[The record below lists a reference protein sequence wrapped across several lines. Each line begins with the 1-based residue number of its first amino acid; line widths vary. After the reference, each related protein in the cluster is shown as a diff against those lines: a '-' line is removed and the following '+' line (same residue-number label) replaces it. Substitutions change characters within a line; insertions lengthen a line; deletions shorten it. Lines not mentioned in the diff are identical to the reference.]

1 VRGGIRVKSAERRN
15 GVNSQDS
22 VKKSG
27 FSILPPLLSSTEV
40 NRLLADL
47 EGSSLHRSRAG
58 IRHAIKHPA
67 VVELANDERLL
78 KLAEES
84 LGGQAVPFH
93 ATLFDKSSSANWLV
107 MWHQD
112 TALPIRERRELPGWG
127 SWSVKEGVTYA
138 RAPASSLEKVL
149 ALRIHLDDS
158 TESNGPLRVLPGTH
172 SLGVLDEG
180 FIHKF
185 AKEIA
190 PAECLVEQGGV
201 LAMRPL
207 LVHASSKSTNT
218 APRRVLHIQYAPSVT
233 LAEGL
238 ELAR

>member
-1 VRGGIRVKSAERRN
+1 VT
-15 GVNSQDS
+15 SQDS

-40 NRLLADL
+40 NRLLEDL

-78 KLAEES
+78 KFAGES

-93 ATLFDKSSSANWLV
+93 ATLFDKSPSANWLV

-127 SWSVKEGVTYA
+127 PWSAKEGVTYA

-172 SLGVLDEG
+172 GLGVLDEG
-180 FIHKF
+180 FIHKL

-207 LVHASSKSTNT
+207 LVHASSKSTNS
-218 APRRVLHIQYAPSVT
+218 APRRVLHIQYARSLT
-233 LAEGL
+233 LAEGI